1 MLDWTRTNTLAY
13 FVAESATKKEKV
25 FGIDRRR
32 EKLKKGWKEKERE
45 MKKIPVKVG
54 KSEKRK
60 FRRLSVTTGG

>member
-13 FVAESATKKEKV
+13 FVAESATKKKKV

-32 EKLKKGWKEKERE
+32 EKLKKGWKEKEKE

-54 KSEKRK
+54 K
-60 FRRLSVTTGG
+60 